1 LNSFL
6 RGRQFSA
13 TINQI
18 SKGAGKGMAIFEY
31 GEYQNTYESPDNL
44 VEIFENSVSK
54 YANNLFGEGRYP
66 VITISSGLRL
76 SPE

>member
-1 LNSFL
+1 
-6 RGRQFSA
+6 
-13 TINQI
+13 
-18 SKGAGKGMAIFEY
+18 MAIFEY